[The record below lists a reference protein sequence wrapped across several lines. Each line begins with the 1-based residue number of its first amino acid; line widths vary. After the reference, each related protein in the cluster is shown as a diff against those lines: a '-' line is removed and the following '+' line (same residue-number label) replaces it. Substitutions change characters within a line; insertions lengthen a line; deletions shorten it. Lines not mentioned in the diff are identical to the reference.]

1 MSKSVHQNLGLL
13 DKQELWYFTY
23 IADIIQLIFADSYTT
38 VIGWYN
44 TDTNID
50 SDILNL
56 GPNLT

>member
-13 DKQELWYFTY
+13 DKQELWYFIY